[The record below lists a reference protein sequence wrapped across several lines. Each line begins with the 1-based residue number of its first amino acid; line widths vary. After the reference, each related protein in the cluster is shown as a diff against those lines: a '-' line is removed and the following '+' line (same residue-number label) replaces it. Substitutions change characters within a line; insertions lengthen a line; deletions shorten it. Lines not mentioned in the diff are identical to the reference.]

1 MFLIESKAWICSL
14 FAEALVPLN
23 SFALLDGMEGERLG
37 WLQLLHP
44 SGMWWVTYLALL
56 IFHLLITLP
65 MHPITVMVCPHTDC
79 PCNGATSLWW
89 ILFYMKVVTGKQEWN
104 QEWGNR
110 SDGLLCC
117 YGEEEMLC
125 GSVFSLF
132 LYYKYGFQILVYIA
146 DLLGK
151 S

>member
-1 MFLIESKAWICSL
+1 
-14 FAEALVPLN
+14 
-23 SFALLDGMEGERLG
+23 
-37 WLQLLHP
+37 
-44 SGMWWVTYLALL
+44 
-56 IFHLLITLP
+56 
-65 MHPITVMVCPHTDC
+65 
-79 PCNGATSLWW
+79 
-89 ILFYMKVVTGKQEWN
+89 MKVVTGKQEWN

-125 GSVFSLF
+125 GSVLSLF

-151 S
+151 SWVPSGSVVIHGRTQL